1 MKRRVP
7 LFVRC
12 AAVCAAAATIVF
24 GLLMLLHARL
34 DDPRVHGLDLGVQAG
49 VHRCTSP
56 ALTVVM
62 RTLTFIGSIQVFIPT
77 LIAALALMLLTEPKV
92 EGRRVVRK
100 RQVTAIFVLAV
111 GGALMLNEFLKSFFH
126 RARPVVPWSIGDEKT
141 FSFPSGHSLF
151 SMVLYGLIAYMV
163 LERRSVFWHRF
174 AVTLAAGAMT
184 FGIGLSRI
192 YLGMHWPT
200 DVVAG
205 WTTGFVWL
213 CGVMLVDR
221 MWRVD
226 WVRRFG
232 ASLRRLESSA
242 AQSGDFES

>member
-7 LFVRC
+7 LWVRC
-12 AAVCAAAATIVF
+12 TAICAAAATIVF
-24 GLLMLLHARL
+24 GLLTALHTRL
-34 DDPRVHGLDLGVQAG
+34 GDPRVHGFDLGVQAL
-49 VHRCTSP
+49 VHGWESP
-56 ALTVVM
+56 PLTAAM

-111 GGALMLNEFLKSFFH
+111 GGALVLNEVFKSYFH

-163 LERRSVFWHRF
+163 LERKSPGWHRL

-184 FGIGLSRI
+184 FGIGVSRI

-200 DVVAG
+200 DVLAG
-205 WTTGFVWL
+205 WMTGFVWL
-213 CGVMLVDR
+213 WGVMWVDR

-226 WVRRFG
+226 WVRR
-232 ASLRRLESSA
+232 A
-242 AQSGDFES
+242 